1 MAIGAISS
9 GCMVFMND
17 MMQSIYSYLLQI
29 LQHSDNPLV
38 FSISAWVVGQ
48 CAEWV
53 FDTLNKD
60 EMDTLVNILLA
71 RMMQPQGK
79 VQIGAAACVSVL
91 IESGGAK
98 MLPYYDSII
107 RTMSEC
113 FKFYCVGVEARLHRR
128 NATSVCCSAA
138 SAISA
143 QRSWTLPESTS
154 TSTRTCCCRP
164 SSPSGTC
171 SATSTRVCSLFWSVS
186 TT

>member
-79 VQIGAAACVSVL
+79 VRSRAVARRCFLTTTAS
-91 IESGGAK
+91 SG
-98 MLPYYDSII
+98 
-107 RTMSEC
+107 R
-113 FKFYCVGVEARLHRR
+113 
-128 NATSVCCSAA
+128 
-138 SAISA
+138 
-143 QRSWTLPESTS
+143 
-154 TSTRTCCCRP
+154 
-164 SSPSGTC
+164 
-171 SATSTRVCSLFWSVS
+171 
-186 TT
+186 